1 MKVKVKVN
9 EGHLYEIEYV
19 VEGESGQVYSEF
31 VYATCKDHAMQI
43 FHSAKENCIVKNC
56 NFSEVCISQH
66 YANVR
71 RAVIPE
77 HRLAEDIMYSA
88 LEVVLKDKEVTEENI
103 GYVLDLAMT
112 MIKKAVASAKKRK

>member
-1 MKVKVKVN
+1 MKVKVN
-9 EGHLYEIEYV
+9 EGHIYEIEYI

-31 VYATCKDHAMQI
+31 VYATCKAHAMQI
-43 FHSAKENCIVKNC
+43 FDSAKDKENCIVKNC
-56 NFSEVCISQH
+56 EETDVCISQH
-66 YANVR
+66 YGNDE

-88 LEVVLKDKEVTEENI
+88 LEEIMKDKAVAEENI